1 MLAKKLRKHCLISS
15 WHNKTPKPRFQVLLD
30 LSLCVTSRFLRG
42 AYKDHHKCD
51 QLSFF
56 SKKLMMIQGQNNINV
71 CKDVFFCQKPW
82 NWWCPV
88 WSITYLGVLLS
99 GTFFPNTKVFVMTH
113 FFSNGFG
120 TRSWTSFLNSLKC
133 TTHIDK

>member
-1 MLAKKLRKHCLISS
+1 MLAKKLRKHCFISS
-15 WHNKTPKPRFQVLLD
+15 WHNKTSKPRFQVPD

-42 AYKDHHKCD
+42 AFKDHHKCD

-113 FFSNGFG
+113 FFSNGFA
-120 TRSWTSFLNSLKC
+120 TRSWTSFPNSLKC